1 MSDQHDGQLQLT
13 VDFGQQLQDRGGG
26 LRVEG
31 AGGLVAQQD
40 LRVGGQGAGDA
51 DALLLATGQLRRVL
65 SGVVGKADAGQQLG
79 HALVD
84 FAARQL
90 AGQGQWQGD
99 VVGDGLGG
107 QQVEVLENHPDL
119 LAETA
124 QLAGVERG
132 NVFAVD
138 DDLAAG
144 RLFQAVDQAQHGA
157 LAGAGMA
164 DQAEHLAIF
173 DGQAGRIQCGDFPTG
188 DAVGLVYLLE
198 LDHVANLV
206 GRMEFGSAVGWGRA
220 F

>member
-1 MSDQHDGQLQLT
+1 MGDQHDGQLQLT
-13 VDFGQQLQDRGGG
+13 VDFGEQLQDRSRG

-40 LRVGGQGAGDA
+40 LGVGRQGAGDT
-51 DALLLATGQLRRVL
+51 DALLLATRQLRRVL
-65 SGVVGKADAGQQLG
+65 FGVVREPDAGQQFG
-79 HALVD
+79 DALVD

-90 AGQGQWQGD
+90 AGQGQWQCH
-99 VVGDGLGG
+99 VVGDGFGS

-119 LAETA
+119 LAEAA

-132 NVFAVD
+132 NVLAID

-144 RLFQAVDQAQHGA
+144 RLFKAVDQTQHGA
-157 LAGAGMA
+157 LAGAGVA
-164 DQAEHLAIF
+164 DKAEHLAIF
-173 DGQAGRIQCGDFPTG
+173 DGKAGRIQCGDFPTG
-188 DAVGLVYLLE
+188 NAVGLVYLLE

-206 GRMEFGSAVGWGRA
+206 GRMEFGSAVSWGGA

>member
-1 MSDQHDGQLQLT
+1 MVLQ
-13 VDFGQQLQDRGGG
+13 
-26 LRVEG
+26 
-31 AGGLVAQQD
+31 
-40 LRVGGQGAGDA
+40 A
-51 DALLLATGQLRRVL
+51 DT
-65 SGVVGKADAGQQLG
+65 GQQLG
-79 HALVD
+79 DTLVD

-107 QQVEVLENHPDL
+107 QQVEVLEDHPDL

-132 NVFAVD
+132 DVFAVD

-144 RLFQAVDQAQHGA
+144 GLFQAVDQAQHGA
-157 LAGAGMA
+157 FAGAGMA

-173 DGQAGRIQCGDFPTG
+173 DGQAGQIQCGDFPTG
-188 DAVGLVYLLE
+188 NAVGFMYLLE

-206 GRMEFGSAVGWGRA
+206 GRMKFGSAVSWGRA